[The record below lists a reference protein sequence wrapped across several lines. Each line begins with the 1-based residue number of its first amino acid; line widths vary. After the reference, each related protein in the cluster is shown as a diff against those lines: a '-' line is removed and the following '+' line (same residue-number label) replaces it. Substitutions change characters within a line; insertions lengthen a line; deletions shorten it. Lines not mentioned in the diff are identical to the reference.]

1 MASQEE
7 TLNWLIDQGSGT
19 KAFLLIVQRLIFTH
33 FIIQFGMVRHYGT
46 LIMFMDSKDNLN

>member
-46 LIMFMDSKDNLN
+46 LIMFMDSKDDLN